1 MSRPRSS
8 PRCAAISI
16 RSNLVA
22 PETLDDWF
30 LNHPRCGA
38 ERDGVPRPRR
48 VASPVPAG
56 AVSSPRADLSSPE
69 KVGAL
74 CPPGAGR
81 DARNGL
87 AGPLV
92 TGPDVPEAGGTPVR
106 RVAGLPAR
114 TGASTRPGSHVARAP
129 GHAHAPVHAV
139 TRLQALADPAART
152 APPPP
157 PVSRSF
163 ASGRA
168 GSLSLPIA
176 VPAEQDFS
184 PTRPAIG
191 AGPARALGVHP
202 CAPRASSIPH
212 LTLGHDCKQA
222 RTGW

>member
-69 KVGAL
+69 KVGVL

-92 TGPDVPEAGGTPVR
+92 IGPDVPEAGGTPVR

-114 TGASTRPGSHVARAP
+114 TEASTRPRSHVARAP
-129 GHAHAPVHAV
+129 G
-139 TRLQALADPAART
+139 PA
-152 APPPP
+152 PP

-163 ASGRA
+163 VSGCA

-176 VPAEQDFS
+176 VPAERDFS
-184 PTRPAIG
+184 PSRPAIG

-202 CAPRASSIPH
+202 CAPRISSIAL
-212 LTLGHDCKQA
+212 LTLAHDCKQA

>member
-8 PRCAAISI
+8 PSCEEIFI
-16 RSNLVA
+16 RSNLAA
-22 PETLDDWF
+22 PWTLDDWF

-87 AGPLV
+87 ADPLV

-114 TGASTRPGSHVARAP
+114 TGASTRPRSHVARAP

-176 VPAEQDFS
+176 VPAERDFS
-184 PTRPAIG
+184 PSRPAIG

-202 CAPRASSIPH
+202 CAPRISSIAP
-212 LTLGHDCKQA
+212 LTLAHDCKQA